1 MGAWVMLG
9 LLLAVVG
16 VAGGRVLFRRYQ
28 DFRIRQHRRMM
39 AWRAYKQSKGG
50 PR

>member
-1 MGAWVMLG
+1 MLVG
-9 LLLAVVG
+9 CLILLAVLLV
-16 VAGGRVLFRRYQ
+16 GRVLFRRYQ

-39 AWRAYKQSKGG
+39 AWRAYKQSRGG